1 MNEASHPSPGPTR
14 VLLVECNATLR
25 VGLQAWLQQEFP
37 HQKIDTASSR
47 ELAEKLATEH
57 PPALVLVDIDALRGE
72 GFATLRS
79 LGALLPEALFVALS
93 LYPVDYFRE
102 PATQAGAVGC
112 ACIALSDNRLRDL
125 LRGLLH
131 LPQGRVP

>member
-1 MNEASHPSPGPTR
+1 MNEASHPSPGLTR
-14 VLLVECNATLR
+14 ILLVECNATLR

-57 PPALVLVDIDALRGE
+57 PPALVLVDIDALRDE
-72 GFATLRS
+72 GFATLSS
-79 LGALLPEALFVALS
+79 LRALLPDALLVALS

-102 PATQAGAVGC
+102 PALKAGAVGC

-125 LRGLLH
+125 LRGLTADFKK
-131 LPQGRVP
+131 